1 MYQPIVKDVEK
12 NVGGQNYFQVI
23 NYQKPSSDTLGFLPD
38 IGKKYIISMSR
49 PPCLSIFDFSKSQIN
64 SLIQMTLENYLLLNV
79 HILI

>member
-38 IGKKYIISMSR
+38 IGKKYNFNVKTT
-49 PPCLSIFDFSKSQIN
+49 LLIN
-64 SLIQMTLENYLLLNV
+64 F
-79 HILI
+79 

>member
-1 MYQPIVKDVEK
+1 MRDVEK

-38 IGKKYIISMSR
+38 IEKKKIISMSR

-64 SLIQMTLENYLLLNV
+64 FN
-79 HILI
+79 